1 MDSVCEKQ
9 SKSRKLGK
17 DGDAP
22 KITLECLPREISFN
36 ILSSLSIT
44 SLAKIKFVCRAWCN
58 LAKDPLLINMH
69 FLRMTENDPCFI
81 LHQDYPVQDQNY
93 FVDFSARN
101 ESYKALK
108 KFCVPLMPKF
118 DIVGSCNGLLCLRY
132 SSSPASHSLC
142 IYNPFTGD
150 YLKLPEP
157 TKVSHKEMVNVFGFG
172 FHPTT
177 KEYKVIAI
185 CFESA
190 NSLLYRDLYTDKELE
205 AQIFWPH
212 KYWLGLLVVSFDLA
226 DDQFREVPKP
236 DCPTLGHHN
245 HLAVLGG
252 CLSAAFL
259 NKVGMHP
266 SKSSKLYLKKR
277 FFRVICLLKNG
288 EILLE
293 YMHRALYSYDPKNRT
308 FKDLD
313 FPGVPNWFETIVHV
327 GSLNWIDIPIDM

>member
-9 SKSRKLGK
+9 GKSHKLGK

-22 KITLECLPREISFN
+22 KITIECLPREISFN

-58 LAKDPLLINMH
+58 LAKGPHLINMH

-81 LHQDYPVQDQNY
+81 LQQDYPVQDQNY

-108 KFCVPLMPKF
+108 KFCVPSMPKF

-185 CFESA
+185 CFESE

-205 AQIFWPH
+205 AQVLTPGSSAWRRVGKLPYNF
-212 KYWLGLLVVSFDLA
+212 LGLW
-226 DDQFREVPKP
+226 
-236 DCPTLGHHN
+236 
-245 HLAVLGG
+245 
-252 CLSAAFL
+252 
-259 NKVGMHP
+259 
-266 SKSSKLYLKKR
+266 SSP
-277 FFRVICLLKNG
+277 
-288 EILLE
+288 ILLNGRL
-293 YMHRALYSYDPKNRT
+293 H
-308 FKDLD
+308 
-313 FPGVPNWFETIVHV
+313 
-327 GSLNWIDIPIDM
+327 